1 LQAGTFTN
9 TNIIHHMHDA
19 NGQNNSAKLNKDS
32 QRINIWSF
40 EESLLYTESIF
51 KKDKIKDHKQISSQL

>member
-1 LQAGTFTN
+1 
-9 TNIIHHMHDA
+9 MHDA